1 MRALKQDPKG
11 FTLVE
16 LLVVI
21 AIIGIL
27 IGMLL
32 PAVQQVRE
40 AARRTQCANSMR
52 QLALAMH
59 NYESSNSHFPPGIQS
74 TDPSLLSADLTA
86 DDILSEHGF
95 CWSAIILPFVELNSQ
110 SQILGRLSEKFTRPE
125 WEGTL
130 DDINEGTFTNHSATE
145 LGLFVCPS
153 CPMDP
158 INNKRSDGT
167 FAKSNYVGVIGPK
180 MIERDLDSW
189 FNYDQFT
196 LDRDERIS
204 SNDQRIRLQFPGI
217 LFFNSE
223 ITFGQIPDGTSNT
236 FLIGE
241 RDGAILGVDSNGE
254 EFQRGAAVWCGA
266 ERAAWLNTCLGPTSG
281 DAKWTLNSAD
291 FGFWEQWVPFS
302 SSHPGGINF
311 ARADGS
317 VTYVTDGIDGDTFEQ
332 SGTRAGGEVVPQ
344 F

>member
-1 MRALKQDPKG
+1 MKTVKQDPKG

-59 NYESSNSHFPPGIQS
+59 NFESSNSHFPPGVQS
-74 TDPSLLSADLTA
+74 IDPDLIGVEDNLDA
-86 DDILSEHGF
+86 RDILFEHGF

-110 SQILGRLSEKFTRPE
+110 SQILGRLSERFTRPE

-130 DDINEGTFTNHSATE
+130 TDINGGVFMNHSATE

-167 FAKSNYVGVIGPK
+167 FAKSNYVGVIGPR
-180 MIERDLDSW
+180 MQESDLDSW
-189 FNYDQFT
+189 SNYSQIT
-196 LDRDERIS
+196 LDRNDPIT
-204 SNDQRIRLQFPGI
+204 SNNQRIQLQFPGI

-223 ITFGQIPDGTSNT
+223 ITFGEIPDGTSNT
-236 FLIGE
+236 FLLGE
-241 RDGAILGVDSNGE
+241 RDGADLGGGY
-254 EFQRGAAVWCGA
+254 QRAASAWCGA
-266 ERAAWLNTCLGPTSG
+266 ERASWLNTCLGPTSG
-281 DAKWTLNSAD
+281 DARWTLNSAD

-302 SSHPGGINF
+302 SSHPGGANF

-317 VTYVTDGIDGDTFEQ
+317 ITYVTDEIDGDAFEQ
-332 SGTRAGGEVVPQ
+332 SGTRAGGEVIEQ